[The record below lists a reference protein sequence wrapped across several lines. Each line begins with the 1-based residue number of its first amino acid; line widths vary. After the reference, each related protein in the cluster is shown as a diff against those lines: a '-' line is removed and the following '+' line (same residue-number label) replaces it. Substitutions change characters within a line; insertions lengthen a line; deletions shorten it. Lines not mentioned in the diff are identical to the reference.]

1 MFLGLMIGHWLE
13 MKSAYWIPVSA
24 LAILQGKDLFHAWQR
39 NLHRIIGTLIGV

>member
-13 MKSAYWIPVSA
+13 MKSLYWIPVSA
-24 LAILQGKDLFHAWQR
+24 LAILKGKDLFHAWQR